1 MAGVG
6 QDLFIGRMAA
16 HANGVG
22 YPPPDQSQE
31 DWQQVTEVMSIDLD
45 PRGLAPTGYGRRF
58 SSGRHIYSKTASRRK
73 MDVGCCAHQNHPS

>member
-1 MAGVG
+1 MFARLDVFLPSAVLLSPQERGLTTVAGVG

-31 DWQQVTEVMSIDLD
+31 DWQQVTTEMPAVLDLEE
-45 PRGLAPTGYGRRF
+45 
-58 SSGRHIYSKTASRRK
+58 
-73 MDVGCCAHQNHPS
+73 